1 MTPVTCKETFSKLD
15 VHWEPER
22 PLPAAPRLSVPVV
35 TRTHSFQVCKELQE
49 DADQLF
55 FKPKQ
60 D

>member
-1 MTPVTCKETFSKLD
+1 MSPVTGKESLSKLG
-15 VHWEPER
+15 VHWEPQR

-55 FKPKQ
+55 SKPKQ